1 MKRKRDC
8 GIRSNTRRST
18 ALSMLSFSVGPCPRL
33 QGRLP
38 PLSLA
43 RPRAWSFHA
52 PLRIQCG
59 IRRAGA
65 RKPLWRDRVMSTEAI
80 QVVQAL
86 KFAKASSSSS
96 SSPHRVDNVIDARFG
111 RLLKADQLA
120 VLDELQRQNE
130 WQLALQV
137 FV

>member
-1 MKRKRDC
+1 
-8 GIRSNTRRST
+8 
-18 ALSMLSFSVGPCPRL
+18 
-33 QGRLP
+33 
-38 PLSLA
+38 
-43 RPRAWSFHA
+43 
-52 PLRIQCG
+52 
-59 IRRAGA
+59 
-65 RKPLWRDRVMSTEAI
+65 MSTEAI

-86 KFAKASSSSS
+86 KFAKATTF

-120 VLDELQRQNE
+120 VLDELRRQNE